1 MTLPDCVVHG
11 GPDALG
17 SVPHDFS
24 TNANA
29 AGPCPFVQE
38 RLQTLVADR
47 YPDPAHAAVIERL
60 AAMHE
65 VSPARIIIGTSASE
79 LIMRI
84 TAAMMRLHGPQVQVR
99 VPVHAYGD
107 YARAARAWGLHVSAW
122 GRPVQRHVQSG
133 AQASPGAGETTAD
146 PGARRHDDRVA
157 RDDRRLHVWST
168 DRPTLTWVCDP
179 DSPFGKSPRHDADTP
194 AAAPDT
200 LAVQILDRVYAP
212 LQLAGQQPDPTGLD
226 RVWQL
231 HSPNKALGLC
241 GVRGGY
247 LIAPHTLSD
256 SDEALCSTL
265 RALAPSWPLGVHAVA
280 LLEAWTEAD
289 TRQWLRE
296 SLIQLRSW
304 KSTQVAGLQARGWR
318 VYESQTSFFC
328 AEPPP
333 MLPGGSRAD
342 PVGRE
347 ENARPP
353 AEDALHAPFCGRT
366 ALVRGIEVVRGA
378 ENPDPRQHGRN
389 ATGDGQCPA
398 DFPARLPD
406 SCANSHQRL
415 QQHLRSHGIKLRETG
430 SFGLPGAFR
439 LCVHHPRS
447 QKALWHA
454 LDNFHD

>member
-107 YARAARAWGLHVSAW
+107 YARAAMAWGLPVSTWGKVMLPHVAEDQADSTGTA
-122 GRPVQRHVQSG
+122 HLSG
-133 AQASPGAGETTAD
+133 
-146 PGARRHDDRVA
+146 HDRGLRLPTESRV
-157 RDDRRLHVWST
+157 
-168 DRPTLTWVCDP
+168 TLTWICNP
-179 DSPFGKSPRHDADTP
+179 DSPFGKSPPHDADTP
-194 AAAPDT
+194 PSAPEH
-200 LAVQILDRVYAP
+200 LAVQVLDRVYAP
-212 LQLAGQQPDPTGLD
+212 LQLEGEQPDPTWLD

-247 LIAPHTLSD
+247 LIAPQTLSD
-256 SDEALCSTL
+256 PDEALCTTL
-265 RALAPSWPLGVHAVA
+265 RALAPSWPLGAHAVA

-289 TRQWLRE
+289 TRQWLDE
-296 SLIQLRSW
+296 ALMQLQEW
-304 KSTQVAGLQARGWR
+304 KQMQTGGLRQRGWR
-318 VYESQTSFFC
+318 VHDSLTSFFC
-328 AEPPP
+328 TEPPW
-333 MLPGGSRAD
+333 LVSANAA
-342 PVGRE
+342 RE
-347 ENARPP
+347 KTDTP
-353 AEDALHAPFCGRT
+353 AAAGT
-366 ALVRGIEVVRGA
+366 AEAAIVRELSFPQD
-378 ENPDPRQHGRN
+378 NPQ
-389 ATGDGQCPA
+389 TI
-398 DFPARLPD
+398 
-406 SCANSHQRL
+406 RL
-415 QQHLRSHGIKLRETG
+415 QRHLRAQGIKLRETG

-447 QKALWHA
+447 QEALWHA